1 MKSTSNFPGLLE
13 GFFTQRLL
21 QQKQASTHTIA
32 SYRDT
37 FRLLFRF
44 TEKRLHK
51 TPSRLTLEEIDA
63 PLVAAFLN
71 DLEKSHSISP
81 RSRNLRLTAI
91 RSFFRYAAYEAPA
104 HSAQIQRVLAIPS
117 KRYDRVQ
124 IHFLSHTELDALLG
138 TPELET
144 WSGRRDHAL
153 LMVAVQTGLRLSEL
167 TGLKRQDVMVDT
179 GAHVRCTGKGRKE
192 RCTPLTK
199 QTRAVLKNWLN
210 EPQRAHTEM
219 LFPNARGNRLSGD
232 GVRYILAKHIVT
244 ASNTC
249 PSLLRK
255 KVTPHVLRHT
265 MAMELLQAGVD
276 RAVIALWLGHES
288 VETTQVYLDANL
300 ALREEILAKM
310 RSPNGTNSGRY
321 KPPDSLLAFLNG
333 L

>member
-13 GFFTQRLL
+13 GFFTQRLR

-71 DLEKSHSISP
+71 DLEKSRSISP

-91 RSFFRYAAYEAPA
+91 RSFFRYAAYEAPE
-104 HSAQIQRVLAIPS
+104 HSAQIQRVLAIPG

-124 IHFLSHTELDALLG
+124 IHFLSHAELDALLS
-138 TPELET
+138 TPQLET

-167 TGLKRQDVMVDT
+167 TGLKRQDVMVDA
-179 GAHVRCTGKGRKE
+179 GAHIRCTGKGRKE

-210 EPQRAHTEM
+210 EPQKAHSET
-219 LFPNARGNRLSGD
+219 LFPNARGGRLSGD
-232 GVRYILAKHIVT
+232 GVRYILAKHIAT
-244 ASNTC
+244 ASKTC

-300 ALREEILAKM
+300 ALKEEILAKV
-310 RSPNGTNSGRY
+310 RSPNGKNSGRY
-321 KPPDSLLAFLNG
+321 KPPDSILAFLNG

>member
-51 TPSRLTLEEIDA
+51 PPSRLTLEEIDA

-71 DLEKSHSISP
+71 DLEKSRSISP

-91 RSFFRYAAYEAPA
+91 RSFFRYAAYEAPT
-104 HSAQIQRVLAIPS
+104 HSAQIQRVLAIPG

-124 IHFLSHTELDALLG
+124 IHFLSHAELDALLG
-138 TPELET
+138 APKVAT
-144 WSGRRDHAL
+144 WSGRRDQAL
-153 LMVAVQTGLRLSEL
+153 LLVAAQTGLRLSEL
-167 TGLKRQDVMVDT
+167 TGLKRQDVTIDT

-199 QTRAVLKNWLN
+199 PTKDVLQNWLN
-210 EPQRAHTEM
+210 ELEKANTEM
-219 LFPNARGNRLSGD
+219 LFPNARGGRLSGD

-244 ASNTC
+244 ASKTC

-255 KVTPHVLRHT
+255 KVSPHVLRHT

-276 RAVIALWLGHES
+276 RALIALWLGHES
-288 VETTQVYLDANL
+288 VETTQIYLDANL
-300 ALREEILAKM
+300 ALKEKILAKT
-310 RSPNGTNSGRY
+310 RSPNGSWRGRY
-321 KPPDSLLAFLNG
+321 KPPDRLLAFLNS

>member
-51 TPSRLTLEEIDA
+51 PPSRLTLEEIDA

-71 DLEKSHSISP
+71 DLEKSRSISP

-91 RSFFRYAAYEAPA
+91 RSFFRYAAYESPA
-104 HSAQIQRVLAIPS
+104 HSAQIQRVLAIPG

-124 IHFLSHTELDALLG
+124 VHFLSRAELDALLG
-138 TPELET
+138 APELET

-153 LMVAVQTGLRLSEL
+153 LMVAAQTGLRLSEL

-210 EPQRAHTEM
+210 EPQKTHTEM
-219 LFPNARGNRLSGD
+219 LFPNARGGRLSGD

-244 ASNTC
+244 ASKTC

-300 ALREEILAKM
+300 ALKEEILAKV
-310 RSPNGTNSGRY
+310 RSPNGKNPGRY
-321 KPPDSLLAFLNG
+321 KPPDSILAFLNG

>member
-51 TPSRLTLEEIDA
+51 PPSRLTLEEIDA

-71 DLEKSHSISP
+71 DLEKSRSISP

-91 RSFFRYAAYEAPA
+91 RSFFRYAAYEAPT
-104 HSAQIQRVLAIPS
+104 HSAQIQRVLAIPG

-124 IHFLSHTELDALLG
+124 IHFLSHAELDALLG
-138 TPELET
+138 APKVAT
-144 WSGRRDHAL
+144 WSGRRDQAL
-153 LMVAVQTGLRLSEL
+153 LLVAAQTGLRLSEL
-167 TGLKRQDVMVDT
+167 TGLKRQDVTIDT

-199 QTRAVLKNWLN
+199 PTKDVLQNWLN
-210 EPQRAHTEM
+210 ELEKANTEM
-219 LFPNARGNRLSGD
+219 LFPNARGGRLSGD

-244 ASNTC
+244 ASKTC

-255 KVTPHVLRHT
+255 KVSPHVLRHT

-288 VETTQVYLDANL
+288 VETTQIYLDANL
-300 ALREEILAKM
+300 ALKEKILAKT
-310 RSPNGTNSGRY
+310 RSPNGTWPGRY
-321 KPPDSLLAFLNG
+321 KPPDRLLAFLNS

>member
-21 QQKQASTHTIA
+21 QQKQASAHTIA

-71 DLEKSHSISP
+71 DLEKSRSISP

-104 HSAQIQRVLAIPS
+104 HSAQIQRVLAIPG

-124 IHFLSHTELDALLG
+124 MNFLSHADLDALLG
-138 TPELET
+138 TPDLET

-210 EPQRAHTEM
+210 EPQKTHTEM
-219 LFPNARGNRLSGD
+219 LFPNARGGRLSGD

-244 ASNTC
+244 ASKTC

-300 ALREEILAKM
+300 ALKEEILAKV
-310 RSPNGTNSGRY
+310 RSPNGKNSGRY
-321 KPPDSLLAFLNG
+321 KPPDSILAFLNG

>member
-1 MKSTSNFPGLLE
+1 M
-13 GFFTQRLL
+13 
-21 QQKQASTHTIA
+21 
-32 SYRDT
+32 
-37 FRLLFRF
+37 
-44 TEKRLHK
+44 
-51 TPSRLTLEEIDA
+51 
-63 PLVAAFLN
+63 
-71 DLEKSHSISP
+71 
-81 RSRNLRLTAI
+81 
-91 RSFFRYAAYEAPA
+91 
-104 HSAQIQRVLAIPS
+104 LAIPG

-124 IHFLSHTELDALLG
+124 IHFLSRAELDALLG
-138 TPELET
+138 APELET

-210 EPQRAHTEM
+210 EPQKAHTEM
-219 LFPNARGNRLSGD
+219 LFPNARGGRLSGD

-244 ASNTC
+244 ASKTC

-265 MAMELLQAGVD
+265 MAMELLQSGVD

-300 ALREEILAKM
+300 ALKEEILAKV
-310 RSPNGTNSGRY
+310 RSPNGKNSGRY
-321 KPPDSLLAFLNG
+321 KPPDSILAFLNG